1 MVGIWLIVLEV
12 YKLKQVYIASP
23 FRGEYEK
30 NIKNTIEYCRLVSEC
45 GVIGL
50 APHLIFSQWCDDRIP
65 KQREK
70 ALKLGLALLE
80 KCEELW
86 VMGTTISRGMEGE
99 IAFARAQG
107 IPTFFVEYP
116 MQKELYPVS
125 VDENR
130 LLNEQD
136 VLEGSQKEDYT
147 GKQVLLHYRV
157 LKPEYRV
164 SYNQLWTAQ
173 YGPGCRPG
181 RFSDTVHLRS
191 ALDGDYM
198 VVGREDLLGIPKRE
212 TIDMLKAAYSTFD
225 QENVE
230 QNDEE
235 LCL

>member
-1 MVGIWLIVLEV
+1 MGIWPIVLEV
-12 YKLKQVYIASP
+12 HELKQVYIASP
-23 FRGEYEK
+23 FRGDYEK
-30 NIKNTIEYCRLVSEC
+30 NIKNTVEYCKLASEC

-65 KQREK
+65 EQRKK

-86 VMGTTISRGMEGE
+86 VMGTAISQGMEGE

-107 IPTFFVEYP
+107 IPIFFVEYP
-116 MQKELYPVS
+116 MRKELYPVS

-136 VLEGSQKEDYT
+136 VLEGSEQGDYT
-147 GKQVLLHYRV
+147 GKQVILHYRV

-173 YGPGCRPG
+173 HGPGCRPG

-191 ALDGDYM
+191 ALDGEYM
-198 VVGREDLLGIPKRE
+198 IVGRGDLLGIPKRE
-212 TIDMLKAAYSTFD
+212 TLDMLKTAYSNLG
-225 QENVE
+225 QGYSERI
-230 QNDEE
+230 DEE
-235 LCL
+235 PCL